1 MRRLSIALSIAVAGA
16 GIFAA
21 PVGGGS
27 NVTKPEAQTKQ
38 APAQA
43 PYRLCKQF

>member
-1 MRRLSIALSIAVAGA
+1 MRRLSIALTIAVAA
-16 GIFAA
+16 AAFFAA

-38 APAQA
+38 APAK

>member
-1 MRRLSIALSIAVAGA
+1 MRRLSIALTTAVTAAGL
-16 GIFAA
+16 FAT

-38 APAQA
+38 APAK